1 MANPLDTN
9 PISANPLSA
18 IWQPSITTEPPTV
31 REIQRNDLAL
41 FLFVLA
47 LLLVGWLVRTTAQ
60 NRAQTQALAVDLPTI
75 LYPADWVTSGTTDEA
90 LFAARNP
97 ASPSTLDSEIRV
109 QALPVREGES
119 LETLRVITSLR
130 RNQELDR
137 YRELEAQRV
146 LVGGSEPG
154 YLVSYAYV
162 ADPTRDSGF
171 AGLPVV
177 AEGRDLLF
185 GSGNQWL
192 VISTVADAAMWEQE
206 SAPFDALFDHL
217 QVQPA
222 VLQEEILQE
231 TGTAPAA
238 AEGAAP

>member
-1 MANPLDTN
+1 M
-9 PISANPLSA
+9 ANPLSA
-18 IWQPSITTEPPTV
+18 IWQPSITTEAPTA

-41 FLFVLA
+41 FVTV
-47 LLLVGWLVRTTAQ
+47 LLLLLAGWLVRMTVQ
-60 NRAQTQALAVDLPTI
+60 DQAQTQVLAADLPTI
-75 LYPADWVTSGTTDEA
+75 LYPSDWVTTGTTDDL

-119 LETLRVITSLR
+119 LETLRVIMSLR

-137 YRELEAQRV
+137 YRELTAERV
-146 LVGGSEPG
+146 LVGGAEPG

-162 ADPTRDSGF
+162 ADPTSESGI

-177 AEGRDLLF
+177 AEGQDLLF

-192 VISTVADAAMWEQE
+192 VISTVADAAEWEDAR
-206 SAPFDALFDHL
+206 APFDDLFKHL

-222 VLQEEILQE
+222 VLQEEIPQT
-231 TGTAPAA
+231 TGATPAA
-238 AEGAAP
+238 TEGAAP

>member
-1 MANPLDTN
+1 M
-9 PISANPLSA
+9 ANPLSA
-18 IWQPSITTEPPTV
+18 IWQPSITTEAPTV
-31 REIQRNDLAL
+31 REIQRNDLVL
-41 FLFVLA
+41 FGFVLV
-47 LLLVGWLVRTTAQ
+47 LLLAGWLVQT
-60 NRAQTQALAVDLPTI
+60 RAQDQTRTQVLAANLPTI
-75 LYPADWVTSGTTDEA
+75 LYPAEWVTTGTTDEA

-109 QALPVREGES
+109 RALPVREGES

-146 LVGGSEPG
+146 LVGGNEPG
-154 YLVSYAYV
+154 YLVTYAFV

-192 VISTVADAAMWEQE
+192 AISTIADAADWESE

-222 VLQEEILQE
+222 ILQE
-231 TGTAPAA
+231 ALPQNPVTTPAA
-238 AEGAAP
+238 TEGAAP